1 MRGIIFKT
9 IGLTLL
15 FFILLQVAIAVFN
28 NVNPWLGILMGVVVV
43 LLLIYILIITFIPKN
58 KE

>member
-9 IGLTLL
+9 IGLALL
-15 FFILLQVAIAVFN
+15 FFVLLQVSIAVFN

-43 LLLIYILIITFIPKN
+43 LLLIFILIITFIPK
-58 KE
+58 KK

>member
-9 IGLTLL
+9 IG
-15 FFILLQVAIAVFN
+15 FILVFLVLLQVAIAVFN
-28 NVNPWLGILMGVVVV
+28 NVNPWLGIIMGIVSI
-43 LLLIYILIITFIPKN
+43 LLLAYILIITFIPKN